1 MSDLLDLTPNQLINL
16 VIDVKEM
23 QGLSVVFIKLYVKT
37 YGFID
42 FYSIDDGAP
51 VGFPAS
57 LVSVVF
63 SILLLMLL
71 VQVDL
76 ISPLAGSAGAVVI
89 NRLVT
94 WLGPTTYAISVLELD

>member
-1 MSDLLDLTPNQLINL
+1 MSDLLDLTPNPLINL
-16 VIDVKEM
+16 AIDVKEM

-51 VGFPAS
+51 VGLPAS

-63 SILLLMLL
+63 CTDAVVTSVLLLKLM

-76 ISPLAGSAGAVVI
+76 
-89 NRLVT
+89 T
-94 WLGPTTYAISVLELD
+94 

>member
-1 MSDLLDLTPNQLINL
+1 MSDLLDLTLNELINL
-16 VIDVKEM
+16 VIDVKETH
-23 QGLSVVFIKLYVKT
+23 GLSIAFIELYVKT

-51 VGFPAS
+51 VGLPAS

-63 SILLLMLL
+63 CTDAVVTSVLLLKLM

-76 ISPLAGSAGAVVI
+76 
-89 NRLVT
+89 T
-94 WLGPTTYAISVLELD
+94 

>member
-1 MSDLLDLTPNQLINL
+1 MSDLLDLTPNELINL
-16 VIDVKEM
+16 VIDIKEM

-51 VGFPAS
+51 VGLPAS

-63 SILLLMLL
+63 CTDAVVTSVLLLKLM

-76 ISPLAGSAGAVVI
+76 
-89 NRLVT
+89 T
-94 WLGPTTYAISVLELD
+94 

>member
-23 QGLSVVFIKLYVKT
+23 QGLSVVFIKLYVLT

-51 VGFPAS
+51 VRLPAS

-63 SILLLMLL
+63 CTDAVVTSGSVLLLKLM

-76 ISPLAGSAGAVVI
+76 
-89 NRLVT
+89 T
-94 WLGPTTYAISVLELD
+94 